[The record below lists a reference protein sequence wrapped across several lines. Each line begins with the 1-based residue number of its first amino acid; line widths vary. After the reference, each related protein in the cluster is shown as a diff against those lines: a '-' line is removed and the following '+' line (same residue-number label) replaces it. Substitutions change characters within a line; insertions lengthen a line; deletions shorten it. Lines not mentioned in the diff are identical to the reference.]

1 MSAFYNIPLNT
12 GDVMKKNELPR
23 CAERESIDEN
33 ILLML
38 TTYFGEFRYDETY
51 GCSLWEHDFENI
63 VSATAWKEN
72 IGVSIRETIKAHE
85 PRLTNVIVTTEIKNE
100 TKRRVD
106 IKVNG
111 NLAQTNKP
119 YFYFKSLYVSPFSF
133 D

>member
-1 MSAFYNIPLNT
+1 MSSFYNIPLSMADII
-12 GDVMKKNELPR
+12 GKNELPR
-23 CAERESIDEN
+23 CPEKESIDQS

-63 VSATAWKEN
+63 VSATVWKEN
-72 IGVSIRETIKAHE
+72 IGASIRETIKAHE
-85 PRLTNVIVTTEIKNE
+85 PRLINVIVATEIKNE

-106 IKVNG
+106 IRVTA

-119 YFYFKSLYVSPFSF
+119 YSFFKSLYVSPFSF